1 MACILML
8 QSNCGD
14 LSDTPAA
21 AALKSH
27 RAFLTGNLATTA
39 DKSLRQRKSNGR
51 SGWEITTAGEKKSQA
66 CATEADVKLKYEW
79 TEWRHFYIPP
89 LAK

>member
-1 MACILML
+1 MLML

-21 AALKSH
+21 AALKSR
-27 RAFLTGNLATTA
+27 RAFLTGNLATAA

-51 SGWEITTAGEKKSQA
+51 SGWEITAGEKKSQEG
-66 CATEADVKLKYEW
+66 ATEAAVKFKYEW